1 MFPQLALLV
10 EAFDLK
16 NEASIEAIGSVD
28 EMLELK
34 ENVESEFKERF
45 GALMNIIEKA
55 GPNKMPKLHLPVF
68 HVLIV
73 DRQVTFNLNRRFRLH
88 HYYKEVFEL
97 VNNVSLVQ
105 NYASN
110 P

>member
-10 EAFDLK
+10 EVFDLK
-16 NEASIEAIGSVD
+16 SEASIEAIGSVD
-28 EMLELK
+28 EMIKLK
-34 ENVESEFKERF
+34 ENVESDFKDRF
-45 GALMNIIEKA
+45 GKLMNIIENA
-55 GPNKMPKLHLPVF
+55 GPNKMPKLYLPTF
-68 HVLIV
+68 HILIV
-73 DRQVTFNLNRRFRLH
+73 DRQVAFNLNRRFRLH
-88 HYYKEVFEL
+88 YYYHEVFEL

>member
-55 GPNKMPKLHLPVF
+55 
-68 HVLIV
+68 
-73 DRQVTFNLNRRFRLH
+73 DRKSV
-88 HYYKEVFEL
+88 V
-97 VNNVSLVQ
+97 
-105 NYASN
+105 
-110 P
+110 

>member
-10 EAFDLK
+10 EAFDIK
-16 NEASIEAIGSVD
+16 NEASIEAIGSAD

-34 ENVESEFKERF
+34 EKIESEFKERF
-45 GALMNIIEKA
+45 GELMNIIEKA
-55 GPNKMPKLHLPVF
+55 GPNKMPKLYLPTF
-68 HVLIV
+68 HILIV
-73 DRQVTFNLNRRFRLH
+73 DRQVTFNLNRRFRTH